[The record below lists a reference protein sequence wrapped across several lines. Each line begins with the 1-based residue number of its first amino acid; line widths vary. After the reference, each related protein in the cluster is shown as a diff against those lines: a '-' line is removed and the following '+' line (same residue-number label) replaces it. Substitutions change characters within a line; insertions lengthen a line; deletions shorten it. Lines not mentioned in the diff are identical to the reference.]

1 MATTKTTKTMTT
13 TARAKTARSKTDAG
27 TAVSL
32 DAIADRAFHYY
43 AARGGEHGHD
53 LEDWLRAERELTTAA
68 APARK
73 RAPTRRATPKD

>member
-1 MATTKTTKTMTT
+1 M
-13 TARAKTARSKTDAG
+13 
-27 TAVSL
+27 SL

-73 RAPTRRATPKD
+73 RATTRKATPKD

>member
-1 MATTKTTKTMTT
+1 M
-13 TARAKTARSKTDAG
+13 
-27 TAVSL
+27 SL

-73 RAPTRRATPKD
+73 RATTRKATPRV

>member
-1 MATTKTTKTMTT
+1 MANTKTTKTMTM
-13 TARAKTARSKTDAG
+13 TARAKTARSEPEAG
-27 TAVSL
+27 TAASL

-73 RAPTRRATPKD
+73 RATTRKATSKD